1 MVFAKLILLILISVV
16 NINNFKILSKHYE
29 MIRMVKAGW
38 VGFIVLLSLIIGT
51 FECQLHDIGDFVL
64 STALFLEPQRVPSV
78 YIRSSINC

>member
-1 MVFAKLILLILISVV
+1 
-16 NINNFKILSKHYE
+16 
-29 MIRMVKAGW
+29 MVKAGW

-64 STALFLEPQRVPSV
+64 STALFLEPQRVPSM